1 MSYFTS
7 FPKFTSIFLPSI
19 YIHFTLLKCLS
30 KNVLL
35 ILTLLQHCTLKLR
48 NWLSTAPYQ
57 PDSNYNE
64 DTEYATDNE
73 NSHGCRVMSCSFL
86 PDRNL
91 ASFFAMLDA
100 DGQIVDF
107 LRLKHLLFRWNGYRE
122 SERKNKVKI

>member
-1 MSYFTS
+1 M
-7 FPKFTSIFLPSI
+7 
-19 YIHFTLLKCLS
+19 
-30 KNVLL
+30 
-35 ILTLLQHCTLKLR
+35 QRCTLKLR

-86 PDRNL
+86 PDRNV